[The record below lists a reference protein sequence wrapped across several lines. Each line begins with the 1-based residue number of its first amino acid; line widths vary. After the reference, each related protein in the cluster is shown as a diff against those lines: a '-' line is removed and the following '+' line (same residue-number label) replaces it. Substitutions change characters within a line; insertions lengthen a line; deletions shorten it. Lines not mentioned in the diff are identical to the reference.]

1 LFQPGIIPVFVVA
14 FVTIVAATTDIWKYK
29 VYNWLTFPTL
39 ICGLIYWLFA
49 AGLSG
54 VGMSFAGLFVGF
66 GSLVVFYAL
75 GGVGAGDVK
84 LLAAIGAWLGPL
96 FTMNVLLGSV
106 FAAGLYA
113 LGLTVL
119 RGGILA
125 TIVEITVQWQRL
137 IKPSEWTRPSARVE
151 SVVLMSDRRRR
162 LVPFAAMICVGF
174 FATTIWRHAE
184 LLPNWSRRELAAS
197 TPTNAPHQRTL
208 EIGGRS

>member
-1 LFQPGIIPVFVVA
+1 LFQPGIIPVLVVA

-39 ICGLIYWLFA
+39 IGGLIYWLFA
-49 AGLSG
+49 EGLSG
-54 VGMSFAGLFVGF
+54 VGMSFAGLVVGF

-84 LLAAIGAWLGPL
+84 LLSAIGAWLGPL
-96 FTMNVLLGSV
+96 FAMNVLLGSV

-113 LGLTVL
+113 LGLTVI
-119 RGGILA
+119 RGGILR
-125 TIVEITVQWQRL
+125 TIVEMTVQGQRL
-137 IKPSEWTRPSARVE
+137 MRPSEWTRPSVRVE

-174 FATTIWRHAE
+174 FATAIWRRAE
-184 LLPNWSRRELAAS
+184 LLPNWSRGELTVS
-197 TPTNAPHQRTL
+197 TPANATYLNTL

>member
-1 LFQPGIIPVFVVA
+1 MSQPGIIPLIVVA
-14 FVTIVAATTDIWKYK
+14 LVTIVAATTDIWKYK

-49 AGLSG
+49 AGLPG
-54 VGMSFAGLFVGF
+54 VGMSFAGLIVGF

-96 FTMNVLLGSV
+96 ITMNVLLGSA

-113 LGLTVL
+113 IGLMVL
-119 RGGILA
+119 RGGILKA
-125 TIVEITVQWQRL
+125 IVEMTILWQRL
-137 IKPSEWTRPSARVE
+137 VRPTEWTRPTARVE

-197 TPTNAPHQRTL
+197 TPLNAPNQSTL

>member
-1 LFQPGIIPVFVVA
+1 LSQPGIIPIIVVA
-14 FVTIVAATTDIWKYK
+14 FVTLVAATTDIWKYK

-49 AGLSG
+49 AGLPG
-54 VGMSFAGLFVGF
+54 VGMSFAGLIVGF

-96 FTMNVLLGSV
+96 ITMNVLLGSA

-113 LGLTVL
+113 MGLMVL
-119 RGGILA
+119 RGGIGT
-125 TIVEITVQWQRL
+125 TIVEMSILWQRL
-137 IKPSEWTRPSARVE
+137 VRPTEWTRPSARVE

-197 TPTNAPHQRTL
+197 TPLNAPNQSSL

>member
-1 LFQPGIIPVFVVA
+1 LSQPGIIPLIVVA
-14 FVTIVAATTDIWKYK
+14 LVTLVAATTDIWKYK

-54 VGMSFAGLFVGF
+54 VGMSFAGLIVGF

-96 FTMNVLLGSV
+96 ITMNVLLGSA

-113 LGLTVL
+113 IGLMVL
-119 RGGILA
+119 RGGLVKA
-125 TIVEITVQWQRL
+125 IVEMTILWQRL
-137 IKPSEWTRPSARVE
+137 VRPTEWTRPSARVE

-197 TPTNAPHQRTL
+197 TPLHAPNQSTL